1 MKNKVFDV
9 VIIDDE
15 STVTDLFQQFILWKY
30 WDWDFLTFNNSDI
43 LHTAIKNGTVSA
55 RVWVIDM
62 MMPGKNGA
70 DIAVAIRDKFGN
82 IPILLAY
89 TALDKRTLETQKSYA
104 HGIKHFNHVVNKR
117 EDFPSILS
125 LIEIWIAQMAD
136 QNS

>member
-1 MKNKVFDV
+1 MTDKIYDV

-30 WDWDFLTFNNSDI
+30 KDWNFLTFNNSDI
-43 LHTAIKNGTVSA
+43 LHAAISNRTISS

-70 DIAVAIRDKFGN
+70 DLAVTIREIYGDK
-82 IPILLAY
+82 PILLAY

-117 EDFPSILS
+117 EDFTSILS
-125 LIEIWIAQMAD
+125 LIEIWIAQSA
-136 QNS
+136 QET

>member
-1 MKNKVFDV
+1 MTDKIYDV

-30 WDWDFLTFNNSDI
+30 KDWDFLTFNNSDI
-43 LHTAIKNGTVSA
+43 LHAAVENRTITS

-70 DIAVAIRDKFGN
+70 DLAVTIREIYGDK
-82 IPILLAY
+82 PVLLAY
-89 TALDKRTLETQKSYA
+89 TALDKRTLETQKAYA

-117 EDFPSILS
+117 EDFTSILS
-125 LIEIWIAQMAD
+125 LIEIWIAK
-136 QNS
+136 SV